1 MGQTSD
7 SSRAAALALVKQV
20 ERQAS
25 DIVRSFDNG
34 NGLSDSYAA
43 FRDFT
48 EKLGQFHVFVT
59 LVEGRL
65 GDIEPAKQAAQAKNL
80 TDIRWRLML
89 LEIAAMQSFMQRF
102 LASGKPWPLGSKA
115 FLVRRQDR
123 LDEITAF
130 HRDSPADYALSPPD
144 AGLVLRVKEQFA
156 AQQGQSLALDD
167 FGSAASRAA
176 PVSEPGPRREA
187 PRLADPAPPVVR
199 MPPPVAAA
207 APAAA
212 SGSALKPKKRLG
224 IRADGDNVY
233 LDADGAAVVNEACRV
248 AQIGL
253 DELASQMGLSRSTLV
268 LLLNGSD
275 AIERKP
281 LTQLRAFVLRN
292 GGLA

>member
-1 MGQTSD
+1 MGHTKDSD
-7 SSRAAALALVKQV
+7 RAAALALVKQV

-25 DIVRSFDNG
+25 DIVRSFADG
-34 NGLSDSYAA
+34 KGLSGGYAA

-102 LASGKPWPLGSKA
+102 LASGRPWPMGSKA

-130 HRDSPADYALSPPD
+130 HRDSPADYALTPPD
-144 AGLVLRVKEQFA
+144 AALVHSVKEQFA

-167 FGSAASRAA
+167 FGSAAARAD
-176 PVSEPGPRREA
+176 PVSEPASRREA
-187 PRLADPAPPVVR
+187 PRPAESAPPL
-199 MPPPVAAA
+199 PPVRTLPPA
-207 APAAA
+207 APG
-212 SGSALKPKKRLG
+212 SGLKPKKRLG

-233 LDADGAAVVNEACRV
+233 LDADGAAVVNDACKV

-268 LLLNGSD
+268 LLLSGRD

-281 LTQLRAFVLRN
+281 LTQLRAFVMKN
-292 GGLA
+292 GGLI